1 MAAPDPDPIAL
12 ADNADRH
19 RFELHAGGKL
29 AAYAEYNVL
38 SNALLFTHTETLP
51 GFEGRGFGSKLA
63 SFALDEVRRR
73 GLGAIPVCQFIAGY
87 LRKHPEYHDLVT
99 PANRRAFHI

>member
-1 MAAPDPDPIAL
+1 MPTPAPEDIAL
-12 ADNADRH
+12 ADNAEKH
-19 RFELHAGGKL
+19 RFELHAGGQL

-38 SNALLFTHTETLP
+38 ANALLFTHTETLP

-63 SFALDEVRRR
+63 AFALDEVRRR
-73 GLGAIPVCQFIAGY
+73 GIGAVPVCQFIAGF
-87 LRKHPEYHDLVT
+87 LRKHPEYQDLVT

>member
-1 MAAPDPDPIAL
+1 MPDPNPDDIAL
-12 ADNADRH
+12 ADNPQQH

-38 SNALLFTHTETLP
+38 SNALLFTHTETVL
-51 GFEGRGFGSKLA
+51 GFEGRGLGSKLA
-63 SFALDEVRRR
+63 AYALDEVRRR
-73 GLGAIPVCQFIAGY
+73 GIAAIPVCQFIAGY
-87 LRKHPEYHDLVT
+87 LRKHPEYQDLVS

>member
-1 MAAPDPDPIAL
+1 MAAPDPDDIAL
-12 ADNADRH
+12 ADNAGQH
-19 RFELHAGGKL
+19 RFELHAGGRL

-38 SNALLFTHTETLP
+38 ANALLFTHTETLA

-63 SFALDEVRRR
+63 AFALDDVRRR

-87 LRKHPEYHDLVT
+87 LRKHPEYQDLVT

>member
-1 MAAPDPDPIAL
+1 MADPNPDDITL
-12 ADNADRH
+12 ADHPDRH

-38 SNALLFTHTETLP
+38 ANALLFTHTETLP
-51 GFEGRGFGSKLA
+51 GFEGRGLASKLA
-63 SFALDEVRRR
+63 AFALDDVRRR

-87 LRKHPEYHDLVT
+87 LRKHPEYQDLVT
-99 PANRRAFHI
+99 PANRQAFHI